1 MDSCF
6 YFRCGVDVKGQV
18 VPAPEPRHKTV
29 YRLIWI
35 CITLPLVMALH
46 HLGTEGRQKAGR
58 PIGIPLS
65 IQIPNLANA
74 REEVSGIAEQ
84 VQTSLA
90 KAGRTLTSGL
100 KLSTWQWFRP

>member
-1 MDSCF
+1 
-6 YFRCGVDVKGQV
+6 
-18 VPAPEPRHKTV
+18 
-29 YRLIWI
+29 
-35 CITLPLVMALH
+35 MALH

-58 PIGIPLS
+58 PIGIRLS

-84 VQTSLA
+84 VQTSSDLA